1 LYVNRIRKRVRE
13 TEISLTL
20 YFLFILFIFLFSL
33 INIIAFACHPEVKY
47 LLEVIHGNNQKCLLS
62 VQVFAGERFRLE
74 YINSRDLNP
83 VIDVFQVAEEGYFYL
98 LEERFPWY
106 GVGQEY
112 HQSKEIYF
120 EDGLVVVKLNKKLKK
135 LRLRVAYTVE
145 QILKVKNQEYLLS
158 HLAESGEPLDILITV
173 KGGQGKQ

>member
-1 LYVNRIRKRVRE
+1 M
-13 TEISLTL
+13 
-20 YFLFILFIFLFSL
+20 FLL
-33 INIIAFACHPEVKY
+33 INIIAFACPSEAKY
-47 LLEVIHGNNQKCLLS
+47 LLEVIHGNHQECLLS
-62 VQVFAGERFRLE
+62 LPVFAGESFYLE

-83 VIDVFQVAEEGYFYL
+83 VIDVFQVAEDGYFYL

-120 EDGLVVVKLNKKLKK
+120 EDGLVVVKVNKKLKK

-158 HLAESGEPLDILITV
+158 NLAESGEPLSILITIKGEKV
-173 KGGQGKQ
+173 KNE